1 VRSQLTLL
9 AHSVSLPLPLILLDQ
24 HPTFGVRIKG
34 HAVQRSQSAR
44 PEKHILV
51 HPAIV
56 PAETTIEL
64 PVQEAPRIYKPESVR
79 PDLCEEPDDRLDA
92 RELDLADG
100 SDGAG
105 EEPRGLA
112 LEGVQGVEA
121 QELCAG
127 G

>member
-1 VRSQLTLL
+1 VRPQLTLL
-9 AHSVSLPLPLILLDQ
+9 TQSVSLPLPPILLDQ
-24 HPTFGVRIKG
+24 HPTIGVRIKG
-34 HAVQRSQSAR
+34 HAVQRIQPAR

-64 PVQEAPRIYKPESVR
+64 PVREAPRIYKPDSVR
-79 PDLCEEPDDRLDA
+79 PDLCKELHNRLGA

-100 SDGAG
+100 GYGAG
-105 EEPRGLA
+105 EELRGLA

-121 QELCAG
+121 EELCAG